1 MVFSNLISRFRASV
15 LFALLAFS
23 AIAMADELLV
33 YYIDDEGE
41 TQILTIHANS
51 PDADNAL
58 AATLILEGSK
68 ILVTLDEKE
77 DLGLIAA
84 AVSAHAPDELTATAV
99 SNTILGVGASLG
111 GRSVERTAQE
121 TDTPPVQVDTP
132 PLTPPPPPPPAPPAP
147 SSSVPPPSSS
157 VVSPN

>member
-1 MVFSNLISRFRASV
+1 MNNLINRFRAGAFS
-15 LFALLAFS
+15 ALLAFS
-23 AIAMADELLV
+23 ATAMADELLI
-33 YYIDDEGE
+33 YHIDAAGE
-41 TQILTIHANS
+41 TQVLTILASS
-51 PDADNAL
+51 PDTDNAL

-68 ILVTLDEKE
+68 ILITLDEKE

-84 AVSAHAPDELTATAV
+84 AVAAHAPDEATATAV

-111 GRSVERTAQE
+111 GRSVERMPQK

-132 PLTPPPPPPPAPPAP
+132 PVTPPPPAPPAP
-147 SSSVPPPSSS
+147 SPSVPPPSSS